1 MNYKLVGTK
10 YWKSYFGDL
19 KCFDRISFIDIISR
33 VDSTLRE
40 FKEYSSGALISF
52 NEEYE
57 DIPEMKELY
66 DKFNKENSTNRIT
79 FWPEGRSPFAY
90 KYTSKLIGSTSNY
103 QNRDGQIVPPFERKD
118 IYQSHVLKE
127 KTGQIDPDYLYLAI
141 PYEFISE
148 YMVKTNNNWNMD
160 IAKKFIREVKD
171 WDDIESIDK
180 LIDEYDKKYLNW
192 NHDFP
197 IFGFMSILKNGL
209 LFPNIAF
216 SGGVKKNG
224 VGFNKILSDGTH
236 RLFMPAMSGSDYPM
250 FVQVPKNQTKFSLK
264 TPMDIFKNKTYL
276 KIDVDLE
283 NKKYE
288 IFLNNH
294 ERESTKIGVV
304 IGDL

>member
-33 VDSTLRE
+33 IDSTLRE
-40 FKEYSSGALISF
+40 FKEYYSSGALISF
-52 NEEYE
+52 KEEYE

-90 KYTSKLIGSTSNY
+90 KYTSKLIGGTSNY
-103 QNRDGQIVPPFERKD
+103 QIRDGQIVPPFERKD

-180 LIDEYDKKYLNW
+180 LIDKYDKKYLNW

-197 IFGFMSILKNGL
+197 IFGFMSIFKNGL
-209 LFPNIAF
+209 LFPNITF
-216 SGGVKKNG
+216 SCGPHY
-224 VGFNKILSDGTH
+224 NKILDSGTH
-236 RLFMPAMSGSDYPM
+236 RLFMTAMSGSDFPM
-250 FVQVPKNQTKFSLK
+250 FVQIPKNKIRFSLISV
-264 TPMDIFKNKTYL
+264 MNIFKDETQL
-276 KIDVDLE
+276 RIDVDLE
-283 NKKYE
+283 NKEYVL
-288 IFLNNH
+288 FLDKKDK
-294 ERESTKIGVV
+294 SSKLGLVKP
-304 IGDL
+304 